1 MNIEKQIQNLFS
13 KDQNH
18 IDADNFLDKLYMVRE
33 NKIRKQQRFAY
44 GISSM
49 AVILI
54 VGIFAF
60 IQLKNDTSEIQNNQY
75 YADAEFSEDMID
87 EYYDD
92 LMIYLTDQSEDIW
105 STMEF
110 YYEVNN
116 ENINTEN

>member
-18 IDADNFLDKLYMVRE
+18 IDADNFLDKLHSTRE
-33 NKIRKQQRFAY
+33 NKLRKQQRFAY
-44 GISSM
+44 GISAM

-54 VGIFAF
+54 IGLFTITQLRNDASD
-60 IQLKNDTSEIQNNQY
+60 IQYNQY
-75 YADAEFSEDMID
+75 YAATDLSEEMID

-92 LMIYLTDQSEDIW
+92 LMIYLADQSEDIW

-110 YYEVNN
+110 YYEVNS

>member
-13 KDQNH
+13 EDQNH
-18 IDADNFLDKLYMVRE
+18 IEADNFLDKLHRKYE
-33 NKIRKQQRFAY
+33 NKIRKQQRFTY
-44 GISSM
+44 GISAM

-60 IQLKNDTSEIQNNQY
+60 TQLRNDASDVQYNQY
-75 YADAEFSEDMID
+75 YADAELSEDMIE

-92 LMIYLTDQSEDIW
+92 LMIYLADQSEDIW

-110 YYEVNN
+110 YYEVNSK
-116 ENINTEN
+116 NINTEN